1 MSDIPSGLERAGA
14 NRAKALAK
22 KKCREEKQR
31 GLERTNTNRAK
42 ALAKKRERESAAAAL
57 AVPPRPCPSLDALQA
72 PPAASAEGSVPAC
85 RPISTDKEEK
95 SQLDDSDGA
104 PVAVPSEAPAQSAEG
119 SVPACQPISTDK
131 EEKSQ
136 PDDSDGAP
144 VAAPSEAPGSQP
156 GDTDEAL
163 MHSNDVT
170 ALDGM
175 MGNGGTPLRAE
186 LTADPRMHAPSSSSK
201 ARAEVE
207 ASSRELGPEN
217 EVWGTDSEDILC
229 DNFDR
234 LMCNVALRGAMKLDA
249 PQPPAASAD
258 GLVPACQPISTDR
271 EEKSQQ
277 TDDSDGAP
285 VAARSEAPGP
295 AAPPSEAS
303 EDGWGDWGAA
313 GHAEDVAAAAAK
325 AAAAAAQPEGQ
336 HADAQQ
342 SQQEKRSEEKQTQA
356 AQQGESCSPKAAQE
370 AELQQQPGQPN
381 VSGVHA

>member
-249 PQPPAASAD
+249 PQPPAAS
-258 GLVPACQPISTDR
+258 
-271 EEKSQQ
+271 
-277 TDDSDGAP
+277 
-285 VAARSEAPGP
+285 
-295 AAPPSEAS
+295 PSEAS